1 MKNKIFSKDYSIA
14 KIVCQVLDENKAEAI
29 QLIDISSSTIADY
42 IVIATANSTVH
53 SKALVEKIEEAVQ
66 KAGQNIIRRDGM
78 ADGRWIV
85 LDYGN
90 LLIHIFTPELREFY
104 HLEKI
109 WNDGKNML
117 DISAILALPE
127 FANSEADEKK

>member
-1 MKNKIFSKDYSIA
+1 MQK
-14 KIVCQVLDENKAEAI
+14 
-29 QLIDISSSTIADY
+29 
-42 IVIATANSTVH
+42 
-53 SKALVEKIEEAVQ
+53 